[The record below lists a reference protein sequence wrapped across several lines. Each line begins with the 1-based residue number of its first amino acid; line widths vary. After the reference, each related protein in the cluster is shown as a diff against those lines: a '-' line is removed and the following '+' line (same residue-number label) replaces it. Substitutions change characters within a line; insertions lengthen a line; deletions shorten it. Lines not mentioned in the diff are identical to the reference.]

1 MRTPSSTPPPLWRSL
16 LLGGG
21 AALSVGIILVWL
33 MQDQP
38 TPAPAPEGMV
48 ADEDGNLVDRRVRF
62 EADRNSRRQAA
73 LPQTGASLILSTF
86 EGAGPGGAPRS
97 GLQDARASFD
107 AVIAEIE
114 LKAERPRA
122 LKQREW
128 REYYRAANDAFSALS
143 AQLDGKN
150 PKQAKE
156 LEEAHTKL
164 VTALSIVRV
173 RGGKFRIR

>member
-1 MRTPSSTPPPLWRSL
+1 MSTPSSSQPPLWRSL
-16 LLGGG
+16 LLGG
-21 AALSVGIILVWL
+21 AAAASVGIILVWL
-33 MQDQP
+33 MNDEP

-48 ADEDGNLVDRRVRF
+48 ADEDGNLVDRKVRF
-62 EADRNSRRQAA
+62 EADRESRRRAA

-86 EGAGPGGAPRS
+86 AGAGPATVPLS
-97 GLQDARASFD
+97 DLQAARDGFA
-107 AVIAEIE
+107 AVVAEIE

-128 REYYRAANDAFSALS
+128 REYYRTANDAFSALS

-173 RGGKFRIR
+173 RGGKFRIH